1 LKKKSVINNKD
12 LQIWKSFCKDM
23 GEIQDKD
30 ETNYYSEPIKKINKL
45 DLHGFSLEE
54 ANKKVLKFINDSY
67 DRGYKKLLVITGKGL
82 RSNFDKNPYFSRDLN
97 ILKNSVP
104 DFIKNHEIS
113 KKITKIA
120 KATIKD
126 GGEGAIYI
134 FLKKTRE

>member
-1 LKKKSVINNKD
+1 
-12 LQIWKSFCKDM
+12 M
-23 GEIQDKD
+23 GQIQDKD

>member
-1 LKKKSVINNKD
+1 
-12 LQIWKSFCKDM
+12 M

-134 FLKKTRE
+134 FLKNNKKFTE